1 MGSRS
6 GRVVLLALV
15 LTAISAPFVS
25 GNSASPV
32 PTDLPS
38 LAGTW
43 PTGQQLIDALAD
55 EGYVWTTDEATGTTT
70 GMLAGVPVVAIAAP
84 LDASSR
90 VLVVEVMREMDPAAE
105 GWLAIALQ
113 VPPLAGTVRT
123 DRLDG
128 RAGSMT
134 LTTYLDDGRMTLS
147 FDPAMVAASPRS
159 TVLIGEPQG
168 STVTRIVARISCT
181 APSHRAPSTNEATA
195 VMSQVPTGRWTL
207 GPAKKP
213 R

>member
-1 MGSRS
+1 MVESFRPPDA
-6 GRVVLLALV
+6 GRH
-15 LTAISAPFVS
+15 
-25 GNSASPV
+25 
-32 PTDLPS
+32 
-38 LAGTW
+38 
-43 PTGQQLIDALAD
+43 
-55 EGYVWTTDEATGTTT
+55 
-70 GMLAGVPVVAIAAP
+70 M
-84 LDASSR
+84 
-90 VLVVEVMREMDPAAE
+90 VEVMREMDPAAE